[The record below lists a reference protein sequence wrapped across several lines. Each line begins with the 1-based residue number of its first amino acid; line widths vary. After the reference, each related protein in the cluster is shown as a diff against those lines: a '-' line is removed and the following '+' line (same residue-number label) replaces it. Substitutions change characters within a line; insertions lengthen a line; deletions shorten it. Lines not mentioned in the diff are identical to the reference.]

1 MTDPFNISCIVC
13 GWFVVSLDEECKDPD
28 LFCFGKHR
36 GKFWFQAEQS
46 GVWVWVDVK
55 TSVFWELWRFSKYD
69 CYFIK
74 WKKTSQYFFI
84 ADSGIL
90 LWIFLRADRLEGV
103 LPRRIFL
110 WFLSWKKLSFK
121 YKIYKEQDR
130 NHIIIY
136 DWIWLKTSDN
146 KANRR
151 WIEIILMIRIKFL
164 KKFLFHITELIIEK
178 YIVYT
183 TKWNRRTK
191 NLHT

>member
-74 WKKTSQYFFI
+74 WKKTSQYFFYCRFWNSSLDLPPCRQ
-84 ADSGIL
+84 A
-90 LWIFLRADRLEGV
+90 WRRAAAED
-103 LPRRIFL
+103 FL

-121 YKIYKEQDR
+121 YKYIR
-130 NHIIIY
+130 NRIEIISS
-136 DWIWLKTSDN
+136 IWLKTSDN
-146 KANRR
+146 KTNRR

-183 TKWNRRTK
+183 TKWNGRTK